1 MDAETVRALDALRL
15 ARQPVD
21 ASFSPDLVMF
31 RGNARQIMLPGG
43 GIADT
48 LTRLQADTL
57 TRLQTVTAA
66 NVELERFHR
75 ARAAS

>member
-43 GIADT
+43 AIADM
-48 LTRLQADTL
+48 L
-57 TRLQTVTAA
+57 TRLQTVSAA